1 MSLGP
6 ARLTDLDDPLRGP
19 QPTAAASAPA
29 PKRASRPRRQAQRER
44 ASGRRDAG
52 ATTQPSERPAAPT
65 EPPSVPTA
73 DEEIG
78 DPYAGSPK
86 IAVNMRATKELW
98 DHLGALTRELEAEG
112 FRTSRTELTEALWHF
127 HAPRDAAGAREL
139 VRRYRRAR
147 IG

>member
-1 MSLGP
+1 MALGP
-6 ARLTDLDDPLRGP
+6 AKLTDLDDPLRGP
-19 QPTAAASAPA
+19 QAAAAPA
-29 PKRASRPRRQAQRER
+29 APAKRASRPRRDAQPGGEETAKR
-44 ASGRRDAG
+44 SG
-52 ATTQPSERPAAPT
+52 ATGTGTSELPSA
-65 EPPSVPTA
+65 VTA
-73 DEEIG
+73 DEPIG

-98 DHLGALTRELEAEG
+98 DRLGALTRELEGDG

-127 HAPRDAAGAREL
+127 DAPRTAADARDL

>member
-6 ARLTDLDDPLRGP
+6 AKLTDLDDPLRGP
-19 QPTAAASAPA
+19 QPTAAASAP
-29 PKRASRPRRQAQRER
+29 KRASRPRRQAQGER
-44 ASGRRDAG
+44 ASGKRDAG
-52 ATTQPSERPAAPT
+52 ATTTQSSEPPAAPT

-73 DEEIG
+73 DEAVG

-127 HAPRDAAGAREL
+127 HSPRDAAGAREL

>member
-1 MSLGP
+1 MNLGP
-6 ARLTDLDDPLRGP
+6 AKLTDLDDPLRGP
-19 QPTAAASAPA
+19 QPAAASASA

-44 ASGRRDAG
+44 ASGKRDAV
-52 ATTQPSERPAAPT
+52 ATTQPPVA
-65 EPPSVPTA
+65 TA
-73 DEEIG
+73 DEAIG
-78 DPYAGSPK
+78 DPYGGSPK

-98 DHLGALTRELEAEG
+98 DRLGALTRELEGEG

-127 HAPRDAAGAREL
+127 HAPRDAAQAREL

>member
-1 MSLGP
+1 MNLGP
-6 ARLTDLDDPLRGP
+6 AKLTDLDDPLRGP
-19 QPTAAASAPA
+19 QPSAAAAPA
-29 PKRASRPRRQAQRER
+29 PKRASRPRREGHGER
-44 ASGRRDAG
+44 ASGKRDAVA
-52 ATTQPSERPAAPT
+52 ATPSSEPSAAPS

-73 DEEIG
+73 DEAVG

-98 DHLGALTRELEAEG
+98 DHLGALTRELEADG

>member
-1 MSLGP
+1 MALGP
-6 ARLTDLDDPLRGP
+6 AKLTDLDDPLRGP
-19 QPTAAASAPA
+19 QAAAAAPPAPA
-29 PKRASRPRRQAQRER
+29 AKRASRPQRDAQRGGR
-44 ASGRRDAG
+44 AGKRNE
-52 ATTQPSERPAAPT
+52 ATATRTPEPSA
-65 EPPSVPTA
+65 VTA
-73 DEEIG
+73 DEPIG

-98 DHLGALTRELEAEG
+98 DRLGALTRELEGDG

-127 HAPRDAAGAREL
+127 HAPGTAADARDL

>member
-1 MSLGP
+1 MALGP
-6 ARLTDLDDPLRGP
+6 AKLTDLDDPLRGP
-19 QPTAAASAPA
+19 QAAAPA
-29 PKRASRPRRQAQRER
+29 PAKPERASRPRRDVQRER
-44 ASGRRDAG
+44 GGDKRG
-52 ATTQPSERPAAPT
+52 AAPPVTDAAPT
-65 EPPSVPTA
+65 GEQPASRATDEPA
-73 DEEIG
+73 G

-98 DHLGALTRELEAEG
+98 DRLGALTRELEAQE

-139 VRRYRRAR
+139 VRRYRRSR